1 MNDEPNAPTRHIA
14 DVLTVGNAVAGFAA
28 IVTFSLETGILPQYS
43 NALVATLYIGV
54 GLVLDSL
61 DGPAA
66 RRWGSS
72 EIGPALDTLSDLIT
86 FVVAPAVFVLEVY
99 GPSIWPA
106 AVAASIAFLVTGTL
120 RLARFTRTAAT
131 SGKHTFRGLPTPWAA
146 ICLAVI
152 VVLGTPGTLAL
163 PAVAL
168 LAALMVSDVTYP
180 KSRSRARY
188 GTIAIAVAATTLIA
202 GLLLLPTH
210 KTAILA
216 TALVIAVATI
226 TAAPFLAG
234 LARFPEGSEGG
245 DGSP

>member
-1 MNDEPNAPTRHIA
+1 MTPPRPRLRNVA
-14 DVLTVGNAVAGFAA
+14 DVLTLGNAVAGFLA

-72 EIGPALDTLSDLIT
+72 EMGPALDTLSDLIT

-99 GPSIWPA
+99 GPVMWPG
-106 AVAASIAFLVTGTL
+106 AVAASLAFLVTGTL
-120 RLARFTRTAAT
+120 RLARFTRAAAE

-146 ICLAVI
+146 ICVAVL
-152 VVLGTPGTLAL
+152 VVLGAPPTLAL
-163 PAVAL
+163 PAVGL
-168 LAALMVSDVTYP
+168 LAGLMVSDVAYP
-180 KSRSRARY
+180 KSRRRARY
-188 GTIAIAVAATTLIA
+188 GTLAIAVAATALIA

-216 TALVIAVATI
+216 AALVIAVVTI

-234 LARFPEGSEGG
+234 LAEAPSGSDEA
-245 DGSP
+245 D

>member
-1 MNDEPNAPTRHIA
+1 MKDEHTGPARSVA
-14 DVLTVGNAVAGFAA
+14 DLLTLGNAVAGFLA
-28 IVTFSLETGILPQYS
+28 IVTFSIETGIIPGYED
-43 NALVATLYIGV
+43 ALVATLFIGV

-72 EIGPALDTLSDLIT
+72 PAGPALDTLSDLVT

-99 GPSIWPA
+99 GPTLWPA

-120 RLARFTRTAAT
+120 RLARFTQAESE

-146 ICLAVI
+146 ICVAVP
-152 VVLGTPGTLAL
+152 VVLGAPGPVAL
-163 PAVAL
+163 PVVAL
-168 LAALMVSDVTYP
+168 LSALMVSNVTYP

-188 GTIAIAVAATTLIA
+188 GTIAIAVAATALIA
-202 GLLLLPTH
+202 GLLLLPAHQTP
-210 KTAILA
+210 ILA
-216 TALVIAVATI
+216 TALAIALATI

-234 LARFPEGSEGG
+234 LARAPEGSEGG
-245 DGSP
+245 DGPP